1 MNLARVV
8 DENVVVKSL
17 RRTEKIFL
25 KVIKDSTI
33 LRNRDNLLLIVA
45 NVKNQND
52 IDQEREIKQIKDKK
66 IITYF
71 LDEIKVCQ
79 TMFLNTFSISRKVVR
94 TVISKRKD
102 GNIVESDNRRKSAS
116 NKKYNDDLMAK
127 VK

>member
-45 NVKNQND
+45 NMKKQND

-79 TMFLNTFSISRKVVR
+79 TMSLNTFNISRKVVR

-102 GNIVESDNRRKSAS
+102 GNIVESDNRRKSVS